1 MGHKVHPN
9 GFRLGVYRNWEAK
22 WFAPDKEYKPLLLED
37 VRLRRMLMIRLKN
50 AGLARIETARSSS
63 ALTITLHTAKPG
75 IVIGKGGTSVDQLRD
90 ELEKITGKRV
100 RVTIQE
106 IKKPEL
112 SAQLVAEN
120 VAAQLEKRI
129 AFRRAIKQSLMKTMR
144 AGAQGVKIRVKGRLG
159 GSEMARVEW
168 NREGRVPL
176 HTLKADID
184 FGQTEAKTTFGRIG
198 VSAWVYTGNFP
209 TEAPPKPQAAVEEPA
224 DTGVPVGAAIAE
236 APTPLAELLQ
246 AAVAARR
253 VMTRFVRRG
262 GQVFIR
268 VFPDKSVTKKPA
280 ETRMGSGKGAPE
292 GWVAVIKPGRVLF
305 EMGGVTPE
313 MAKRAF
319 QLAAYKL
326 PLKTRTLGIKSGVK
340 AAADVKIKGPA
351 ELKPGEGVEGIAG
364 AGAAPVAAGAA
375 AAAARGPKAAPG
387 AAPSIKPAPGAAPKA
402 APGAAPRAAAA
413 APAKPA
419 KGGGKK

>member
-37 VRLRRMLMIRLKN
+37 VRLRRMLLARLKN
-50 AGLARIETARSSS
+50 AGVARIETERSSS

-90 ELEKITGKRV
+90 ELEKTTGKRV

-129 AFRRAIKQSLMKTMR
+129 AFRRAIKQALLKPMR
-144 AGAQGVKIRVKGRLG
+144 AGAQGVQIRVRGRLG

-209 TEAPPKPQAAVEEPA
+209 TEAPPKPVAAVEEPVEA
-224 DTGVPVGAAIAE
+224 GIPVGAAIGDASS
-236 APTPLAELLQ
+236 PLAELAQ
-246 AAVAARR
+246 AVAPAPPPAAVEPA
-253 VMTRFVRRG
+253 
-262 GQVFIR
+262 
-268 VFPDKSVTKKPA
+268 PVT
-280 ETRMGSGKGAPE
+280 
-292 GWVAVIKPGRVLF
+292 
-305 EMGGVTPE
+305 
-313 MAKRAF
+313 
-319 QLAAYKL
+319 
-326 PLKTRTLGIKSGVK
+326 
-340 AAADVKIKGPA
+340 
-351 ELKPGEGVEGIAG
+351 
-364 AGAAPVAAGAA
+364 APVATAEAPAA
-375 AAAARGPKAAPG
+375 KPKRATRTAKAATPDGEGTEKPKRATRAKAATTETAATPKAPR
-387 AAPSIKPAPGAAPKA
+387 
-402 APGAAPRAAAA
+402 APRAA
-413 APAKPA
+413 
-419 KGGGKK
+419 KKKE

>member
-1 MGHKVHPN
+1 VGHKVHPN

-22 WFAPDKEYKPLLLED
+22 WFAPDKEFKPLLLED
-37 VRLRRMLMIRLKN
+37 VRLRRMLMSRLKN
-50 AGLARIETARSSS
+50 AGLARIETERSSS

-90 ELEKITGKRV
+90 ELEKTTGKRV

-144 AGAQGVKIRVKGRLG
+144 AGALGVKIRVKGRLG

-209 TEAPPKPQAAVEEPA
+209 TEAPVKPPVAAEESA
-224 DTGVPVGAAIAE
+224 EAGVPVSAAIGE
-236 APTPLAELLQ
+236 APAPLAELVQ
-246 AAVAARR
+246 AAIVPA
-253 VMTRFVRRG
+253 
-262 GQVFIR
+262 
-268 VFPDKSVTKKPA
+268 VTA
-280 ETRMGSGKGAPE
+280 APE
-292 GWVAVIKPGRVLF
+292 
-305 EMGGVTPE
+305 
-313 MAKRAF
+313 
-319 QLAAYKL
+319 
-326 PLKTRTLGIKSGVK
+326 
-340 AAADVKIKGPA
+340 PA
-351 ELKPGEGVEGIAG
+351 P
-364 AGAAPVAAGAA
+364 APVAAPAPVTAEAPAA
-375 AAAARGPKAAPG
+375 KPKRATRTTKATTATTTTETG
-387 AAPSIKPAPGAAPKA
+387 EKPAPKRTPRARATTTGTSDAPKT
-402 APGAAPRAAAA
+402 PRARAT
-413 APAKPA
+413 
-419 KGGGKK
+419 KKKE

>member
-1 MGHKVHPN
+1 VGHKVHPN

-37 VRLRRMLMIRLKN
+37 HRLRRMLLARLKN
-50 AGLARIETARSSS
+50 AGVARIETERSSS

-90 ELEKITGKRV
+90 ELERITGKRV

-224 DTGVPVGAAIAE
+224 ETGVPVAVAIAE
-236 APTPLAELLQ
+236 TPTPLAELVK
-246 AAVAARR
+246 ATVAA
-253 VMTRFVRRG
+253 
-262 GQVFIR
+262 
-268 VFPDKSVTKKPA
+268 PA
-280 ETRMGSGKGAPE
+280 APE
-292 GWVAVIKPGRVLF
+292 P
-305 EMGGVTPE
+305 
-313 MAKRAF
+313 
-319 QLAAYKL
+319 
-326 PLKTRTLGIKSGVK
+326 
-340 AAADVKIKGPA
+340 
-351 ELKPGEGVEGIAG
+351 
-364 AGAAPVAAGAA
+364 APVAAAPAPAEAPAA
-375 AAAARGPKAAPG
+375 KPKRTRTTKAPTTADSG
-387 AAPSIKPAPGAAPKA
+387 EKPAPK
-402 APGAAPRAAAA
+402 RAARARTASTTEKAA
-413 APAKPA
+413 APTAPRTRTAK
-419 KGGGKK
+419 KKE

>member
-22 WFAPDKEYKPLLLED
+22 WFAPDKEFKPLLLED
-37 VRLRRMLMIRLKN
+37 VRLRRMLMARLKN
-50 AGLARIETARSSS
+50 AGIARIETERSSS
-63 ALTITLHTAKPG
+63 ALTVTLHTAKPG

-184 FGQTEAKTTFGRIG
+184 FGQTEARTTFGRIG

-224 DTGVPVGAAIAE
+224 ELGVPVGAAIGPA
-236 APTPLAELLQ
+236 ATPLAELVT
-246 AAVAARR
+246 AAVATPAAPAPATPEAQPVAAAPTGTREAPATKPRRRTTKAATADGSEKPAPKRTTRAR
-253 VMTRFVRRG
+253 TA
-262 GQVFIR
+262 
-268 VFPDKSVTKKPA
+268 TTEKPA
-280 ETRMGSGKGAPE
+280 EPKTPRTR
-292 GWVAVIKPGRVLF
+292 
-305 EMGGVTPE
+305 
-313 MAKRAF
+313 
-319 QLAAYKL
+319 
-326 PLKTRTLGIKSGVK
+326 
-340 AAADVKIKGPA
+340 
-351 ELKPGEGVEGIAG
+351 
-364 AGAAPVAAGAA
+364 
-375 AAAARGPKAAPG
+375 AAR
-387 AAPSIKPAPGAAPKA
+387 
-402 APGAAPRAAAA
+402 
-413 APAKPA
+413 
-419 KGGGKK
+419 KKE

>member
-50 AGLARIETARSSS
+50 AGLARIETERSSS

-112 SAQLVAEN
+112 AAQLVAEN

-159 GSEMARVEW
+159 GSEMARGEW
-168 NREGRVPL
+168 NREGR
-176 HTLKADID
+176 
-184 FGQTEAKTTFGRIG
+184 G
-198 VSAWVYTGNFP
+198 
-209 TEAPPKPQAAVEEPA
+209 APPTPQ
-224 DTGVPVGAAIAE
+224 
-236 APTPLAELLQ
+236 APTPFRPTPGQNTLRPNR
-246 AAVAARR
+246 AAPPGF
-253 VMTRFVRRG
+253 TRQLPPR
-262 GQVFIR
+262 
-268 VFPDKSVTKKPA
+268 
-280 ETRMGSGKGAPE
+280 GAPQP
-292 GWVAVIKPGRVLF
+292 PG
-305 EMGGVTPE
+305 
-313 MAKRAF
+313 
-319 QLAAYKL
+319 
-326 PLKTRTLGIKSGVK
+326 
-340 AAADVKIKGPA
+340 
-351 ELKPGEGVEGIAG
+351 PG
-364 AGAAPVAAGAA
+364 
-375 AAAARGPKAAPG
+375 
-387 AAPSIKPAPGAAPKA
+387 
-402 APGAAPRAAAA
+402 
-413 APAKPA
+413 
-419 KGGGKK
+419 

>member
-1 MGHKVHPN
+1 LGHKVHPN

-37 VRLRRMLMIRLKN
+37 VRLRRMLMARLKN
-50 AGLARIETARSSS
+50 AGIARIETERSSS

-90 ELEKITGKRV
+90 ELEKTTGKRV

-144 AGAQGVKIRVKGRLG
+144 AGAQGVKIRVRGRLG

-209 TEAPPKPQAAVEEPA
+209 TEAPPKPAAAVEEPIDA
-224 DTGVPVGAAIAE
+224 GIPVGDV
-236 APTPLAELLQ
+236 PSPLAELVQ
-246 AAVAARR
+246 AAVA
-253 VMTRFVRRG
+253 
-262 GQVFIR
+262 
-268 VFPDKSVTKKPA
+268 P
-280 ETRMGSGKGAPE
+280 
-292 GWVAVIKPGRVLF
+292 
-305 EMGGVTPE
+305 
-313 MAKRAF
+313 
-319 QLAAYKL
+319 
-326 PLKTRTLGIKSGVK
+326 
-340 AAADVKIKGPA
+340 
-351 ELKPGEGVEGIAG
+351 
-364 AGAAPVAAGAA
+364 APVAVETVATPVPVPTAEAPAA
-375 AAAARGPKAAPG
+375 KPKRATRTTKAASG
-387 AAPSIKPAPGAAPKA
+387 ADGGEAPAPKRATRARATATDKPAAPKT
-402 APGAAPRAAAA
+402 PRAPRAT
-413 APAKPA
+413 
-419 KGGGKK
+419 KKKE

>member
-1 MGHKVHPN
+1 VGHKVHPN

-37 VRLRRMLMIRLKN
+37 VRLRRMLMARLKN
-50 AGLARIETARSSS
+50 AGVARIETERSSS

-90 ELEKITGKRV
+90 ELEKTTGKRV

-144 AGAQGVKIRVKGRLG
+144 AGAQGVKIRVRGRLG

-209 TEAPPKPQAAVEEPA
+209 TDVPPKPAAAVEEPVDA
-224 DTGVPVGAAIAE
+224 GIPVGDVVS
-236 APTPLAELLQ
+236 PLAELVQ
-246 AAVAARR
+246 VVAPSPVAVETAPVAAP
-253 VMTRFVRRG
+253 
-262 GQVFIR
+262 I
-268 VFPDKSVTKKPA
+268 
-280 ETRMGSGKGAPE
+280 
-292 GWVAVIKPGRVLF
+292 
-305 EMGGVTPE
+305 
-313 MAKRAF
+313 
-319 QLAAYKL
+319 
-326 PLKTRTLGIKSGVK
+326 
-340 AAADVKIKGPA
+340 
-351 ELKPGEGVEGIAG
+351 
-364 AGAAPVAAGAA
+364 AAPVATVE
-375 AAAARGPKAAPG
+375 
-387 AAPSIKPAPGAAPKA
+387 
-402 APGAAPRAAAA
+402 
-413 APAKPA
+413 APAKPKRATRTA
-419 KGGGKK
+419 KATTAADGGETPAPKRATRARATTTDKPAAPKTPRAPRATKKKE

>member
-22 WFAPDKEYKPLLLED
+22 WFAPDKEFKPLLLED
-37 VRLRRMLMIRLKN
+37 VRLRRMLLARLKN
-50 AGLARIETARSSS
+50 AGVARIETERSSS

-159 GSEMARVEW
+159 GSEMARIEW

-209 TEAPPKPQAAVEEPA
+209 TQAPPKPAAVEEPE
-224 DTGVPVGAAIAE
+224 DVQVPVGAAVTETA
-236 APTPLAELLQ
+236 TPLAELVQ
-246 AAVAARR
+246 AVAPAAPEPAAV
-253 VMTRFVRRG
+253 T
-262 GQVFIR
+262 
-268 VFPDKSVTKKPA
+268 
-280 ETRMGSGKGAPE
+280 
-292 GWVAVIKPGRVLF
+292 
-305 EMGGVTPE
+305 
-313 MAKRAF
+313 
-319 QLAAYKL
+319 
-326 PLKTRTLGIKSGVK
+326 
-340 AAADVKIKGPA
+340 
-351 ELKPGEGVEGIAG
+351 
-364 AGAAPVAAGAA
+364 
-375 AAAARGPKAAPG
+375 
-387 AAPSIKPAPGAAPKA
+387 
-402 APGAAPRAAAA
+402 AA
-413 APAKPA
+413 APAAEAAPKPKRTRRTTASAATAETGEKPKRAPRARTSTSTSTGDKTTTA
-419 KGGGKK
+419 KTPRARSAKKKE

>member
-1 MGHKVHPN
+1 VGHKVHPN

-22 WFAPDKEYKPLLLED
+22 WFAPDKEFKPLLLED

-50 AGLARIETARSSS
+50 AGLARIETERSSS

-209 TEAPPKPQAAVEEPA
+209 TEAAPKPTAAVDEPA
-224 DTGVPVGAAIAE
+224 DAGVPIGAALVEPA
-236 APTPLAELLQ
+236 TPLAELVH
-246 AAVAARR
+246 AAVPAPAPAPAA
-253 VMTRFVRRG
+253 
-262 GQVFIR
+262 
-268 VFPDKSVTKKPA
+268 
-280 ETRMGSGKGAPE
+280 EAP
-292 GWVAVIKPGRVLF
+292 
-305 EMGGVTPE
+305 
-313 MAKRAF
+313 
-319 QLAAYKL
+319 
-326 PLKTRTLGIKSGVK
+326 
-340 AAADVKIKGPA
+340 
-351 ELKPGEGVEGIAG
+351 
-364 AGAAPVAAGAA
+364 APVAAT
-375 AAAARGPKAAPG
+375 
-387 AAPSIKPAPGAAPKA
+387 PAPE
-402 APGAAPRAAAA
+402 
-413 APAKPA
+413 APAKPKRATRA
-419 KGGGKK
+419 KATATTTAEGGEKVAPKRTTRAKTAATAGAASDAPKTPRTRTAKKKE

>member
-50 AGLARIETARSSS
+50 AGLARIETERSSS

-168 NREGRVPL
+168 NREGRGPL
-176 HTLKADID
+176 TPVKADH
-184 FGQTEAKTTFGRIG
+184 QFGRRG
-198 VSAWVYTGNFP
+198 RSPRVPRPSTRLLPSRSAP
-209 TEAPPKPQAAVEEPA
+209 APPSQPPPP
-224 DTGVPVGAAIAE
+224 TGARNPSE
-236 APTPLAELLQ
+236 PLA
-246 AAVAARR
+246 
-253 VMTRFVRRG
+253 
-262 GQVFIR
+262 
-268 VFPDKSVTKKPA
+268 P
-280 ETRMGSGKGAPE
+280 
-292 GWVAVIKPGRVLF
+292 
-305 EMGGVTPE
+305 
-313 MAKRAF
+313 
-319 QLAAYKL
+319 
-326 PLKTRTLGIKSGVK
+326 
-340 AAADVKIKGPA
+340 
-351 ELKPGEGVEGIAG
+351 
-364 AGAAPVAAGAA
+364 
-375 AAAARGPKAAPG
+375 
-387 AAPSIKPAPGAAPKA
+387 KPAPVRRPQS
-402 APGAAPRAAAA
+402 
-413 APAKPA
+413 
-419 KGGGKK
+419 

>member
-50 AGLARIETARSSS
+50 AGLARIETERSSS

-112 SAQLVAEN
+112 AAQLVAEN

-184 FGQTEAKTTFGRIG
+184 FGQTEAKTTLGRIG

-209 TEAPPKPQAAVEEPA
+209 TEAPPKPAAAVEEPA
-224 DTGVPVGAAIAE
+224 DAGVPVAVAIGE
-236 APTPLAELLQ
+236 APSPLAELVQ
-246 AAVAARR
+246 AAVPAPAPEAAPAAVAAPVTAEAPAAKPKRA
-253 VMTRFVRRG
+253 TR
-262 GQVFIR
+262 
-268 VFPDKSVTKKPA
+268 VTK
-280 ETRMGSGKGAPE
+280 T
-292 GWVAVIKPGRVLF
+292 
-305 EMGGVTPE
+305 
-313 MAKRAF
+313 
-319 QLAAYKL
+319 
-326 PLKTRTLGIKSGVK
+326 
-340 AAADVKIKGPA
+340 ADT
-351 ELKPGEGVEGIAG
+351 GE
-364 AGAAPVAAGAA
+364 
-375 AAAARGPKAAPG
+375 
-387 AAPSIKPAPGAAPKA
+387 KPAPKRATRARATTTEKSDAPKA
-402 APGAAPRAAAA
+402 PRARAV
-413 APAKPA
+413 
-419 KGGGKK
+419 KKKE

>member
-22 WFAPDKEYKPLLLED
+22 WFAPDKEFKPLLLED
-37 VRLRRMLMIRLKN
+37 VRLRRMLMTRLKN
-50 AGLARIETARSSS
+50 AGVARIETERSSS

-129 AFRRAIKQSLMKTMR
+129 AFRRAIKKSLMKTMR

-209 TEAPPKPQAAVEEPA
+209 PQPRPKPAAAVEEPA
-224 DTGVPVGAAIAE
+224 DAGVPVAVAIGE
-236 APTPLAELLQ
+236 APSPLAELVQ
-246 AAVAARR
+246 AAVPAPAPEAAPAAVAAPVTAEAPAAKPKRA
-253 VMTRFVRRG
+253 TR
-262 GQVFIR
+262 
-268 VFPDKSVTKKPA
+268 VTK
-280 ETRMGSGKGAPE
+280 T
-292 GWVAVIKPGRVLF
+292 
-305 EMGGVTPE
+305 
-313 MAKRAF
+313 
-319 QLAAYKL
+319 
-326 PLKTRTLGIKSGVK
+326 
-340 AAADVKIKGPA
+340 ADT
-351 ELKPGEGVEGIAG
+351 GE
-364 AGAAPVAAGAA
+364 
-375 AAAARGPKAAPG
+375 
-387 AAPSIKPAPGAAPKA
+387 KPAPKRATRARATTTEKSDAPKA
-402 APGAAPRAAAA
+402 PRARAV
-413 APAKPA
+413 
-419 KGGGKK
+419 KKKE

>member
-1 MGHKVHPN
+1 VGHKVHPN

-22 WFAPDKEYKPLLLED
+22 WFAPDKEFKPLLLED

-50 AGLARIETARSSS
+50 AGLARIETERSSS

-209 TEAPPKPQAAVEEPA
+209 TEAPPKPAAAVEEPA
-224 DTGVPVGAAIAE
+224 DAGIPVGAALGE
-236 APTPLAELLQ
+236 APTPLAEL
-246 AAVAARR
+246 AAVVA
-253 VMTRFVRRG
+253 
-262 GQVFIR
+262 
-268 VFPDKSVTKKPA
+268 PPA
-280 ETRMGSGKGAPE
+280 EV
-292 GWVAVIKPGRVLF
+292 VASVAAAV
-305 EMGGVTPE
+305 VTATPE
-313 MAKRAF
+313 ASSEKPKRATRAR
-319 QLAAYKL
+319 AA
-326 PLKTRTLGIKSGVK
+326 T
-340 AAADVKIKGPA
+340 AATTDG
-351 ELKPGEGVEGIAG
+351 GE
-364 AGAAPVAAGAA
+364 
-375 AAAARGPKAAPG
+375 
-387 AAPSIKPAPGAAPKA
+387 KPAPKRATRAKTTATAAEKSGAPKT
-402 APGAAPRAAAA
+402 PRTRT
-413 APAKPA
+413 AK
-419 KGGGKK
+419 KKE

>member
-1 MGHKVHPN
+1 M
-9 GFRLGVYRNWEAK
+9 
-22 WFAPDKEYKPLLLED
+22 LLA
-37 VRLRRMLMIRLKN
+37 RLKN
-50 AGLARIETARSSS
+50 AGVARIETERSSS

-90 ELEKITGKRV
+90 ELEKTTGKRV

-144 AGAQGVKIRVKGRLG
+144 AGAQGVKIRVRGRLG

-209 TEAPPKPQAAVEEPA
+209 TEAPPKPAAAVEEPIDA
-224 DTGVPVGAAIAE
+224 GVPVTD
-236 APTPLAELLQ
+236 APSPLAELVQ
-246 AAVAARR
+246 AAVA
-253 VMTRFVRRG
+253 
-262 GQVFIR
+262 
-268 VFPDKSVTKKPA
+268 P
-280 ETRMGSGKGAPE
+280 
-292 GWVAVIKPGRVLF
+292 
-305 EMGGVTPE
+305 
-313 MAKRAF
+313 
-319 QLAAYKL
+319 
-326 PLKTRTLGIKSGVK
+326 
-340 AAADVKIKGPA
+340 
-351 ELKPGEGVEGIAG
+351 
-364 AGAAPVAAGAA
+364 APVAVE
-375 AAAARGPKAAPG
+375 AAPAPVATVEAPAAKPKRATRTTKATTADAEG
-387 AAPSIKPAPGAAPKA
+387 AEKPKRATRAKATTTDTTSTPKT
-402 APGAAPRAAAA
+402 PRAPRAT
-413 APAKPA
+413 
-419 KGGGKK
+419 KKKE

>member
-1 MGHKVHPN
+1 VGHKVHPN

-37 VRLRRMLMIRLKN
+37 VRLRRMLLARLKN
-50 AGLARIETARSSS
+50 AGVARIETERSSS

-90 ELEKITGKRV
+90 ELEKTTGKRV

-144 AGAQGVKIRVKGRLG
+144 AGAQGVKIRVRGRLG

-209 TEAPPKPQAAVEEPA
+209 TEAPPKPAAAVEEPVDAGIPVA
-224 DTGVPVGAAIAE
+224 DVPS
-236 APTPLAELLQ
+236 PLAELVQ
-246 AAVAARR
+246 AVVA
-253 VMTRFVRRG
+253 
-262 GQVFIR
+262 
-268 VFPDKSVTKKPA
+268 P
-280 ETRMGSGKGAPE
+280 
-292 GWVAVIKPGRVLF
+292 
-305 EMGGVTPE
+305 
-313 MAKRAF
+313 
-319 QLAAYKL
+319 
-326 PLKTRTLGIKSGVK
+326 
-340 AAADVKIKGPA
+340 
-351 ELKPGEGVEGIAG
+351 
-364 AGAAPVAAGAA
+364 APVAVE
-375 AAAARGPKAAPG
+375 
-387 AAPSIKPAPGAAPKA
+387 
-402 APGAAPRAAAA
+402 AAA
-413 APAKPA
+413 APAPVATAEAPAAKPKRATRTTKATTAADGGGETPAPKRATRARATTTEKPA
-419 KGGGKK
+419 APKTPRAPRAAKKKDE

>member
-22 WFAPDKEYKPLLLED
+22 WFAPDKEFKGLLLED
-37 VRLRRMLMIRLKN
+37 IRLRRMLVNRLKN
-50 AGLARIETARSSS
+50 AGIARIETERSSS

-75 IVIGKGGTSVDQLRD
+75 IVIGKGGTSVDALRD
-90 ELEKITGKRV
+90 ELEKMTGKRV

-209 TEAPPKPQAAVEEPA
+209 TEAPPKAPAPVEEPA
-224 DTGVPVGAAIAE
+224 EAQVPVASVLPEIPQPVRELVPALAEQAAAVPTPPPAAPAAAE
-236 APTPLAELLQ
+236 AE
-246 AAVAARR
+246 AARPR
-253 VMTRFVRRG
+253 RATR
-262 GQVFIR
+262 
-268 VFPDKSVTKKPA
+268 S
-280 ETRMGSGKGAPE
+280 
-292 GWVAVIKPGRVLF
+292 
-305 EMGGVTPE
+305 
-313 MAKRAF
+313 RA
-319 QLAAYKL
+319 
-326 PLKTRTLGIKSGVK
+326 
-340 AAADVKIKGPA
+340 
-351 ELKPGEGVEGIAG
+351 
-364 AGAAPVAAGAA
+364 AAGA
-375 AAAARGPKAAPG
+375 PTETV
-387 AAPSIKPAPGAAPKA
+387 
-402 APGAAPRAAAA
+402 AA
-413 APAKPA
+413 APAEVVAAAPKRPRTKAAAPKTPAEGTATEAGKPA
-419 KGGGKK
+419 TRRTTKKKEA